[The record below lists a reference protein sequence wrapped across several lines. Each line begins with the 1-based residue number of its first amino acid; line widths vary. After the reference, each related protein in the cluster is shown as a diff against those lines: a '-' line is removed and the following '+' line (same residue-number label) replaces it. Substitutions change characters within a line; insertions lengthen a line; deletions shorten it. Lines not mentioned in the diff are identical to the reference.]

1 MIIKSFE
8 IDKKKISEFNVFLI
22 YGENEGL
29 KKEIINK
36 IKKNHS
42 GKEVKYDETQVLK
55 NTTEFYNQVKNNSL
69 FEEKKIFLLE
79 RCTDKISE
87 TVMEICEDVTEDL
100 IIINCGLLEKKS
112 KLRKNIEDSKKAVII
127 PTYKDNSQSLI
138 NIANTFF
145 NEKKINISHETLNL
159 LVSRCN
165 GDRGFL
171 KLELEKISNYLSDK
185 RIITLKE
192 ISTLTNL
199 SENYSASELVDASL
213 SKNVKKTCQMLV
225 ENNYSNEDTFL
236 ILRVFLQKTKKIL
249 SLLENLNT
257 EKSIER
263 VISKYKPAIF
273 WKDKPIIEK
282 QLKIWSLEAVKN
294 LIYKINDIETKIKK
308 DNSLGLILMKNF
320 IYEII
325 SKKTS
330 NSSLLTQ

>member
-8 IDKKKISEFNVFLI
+8 IDKKKISEFKVFLI

-87 TVMEICEDVTEDL
+87 IVMEICEDVKEDL

-185 RIITLKE
+185 RIISLKE

-213 SKNVKKTCQMLV
+213 SKNVKKTCQMLD

-257 EKSIER
+257 DKSIER

-282 QLKIWSLEAVKN
+282 QLKIWSLEAIKN

>member
-8 IDKKKISEFNVFLI
+8 IDKKKISEFKVFLI

-55 NTTEFYNQVKNNSL
+55 NTTEFYNQIKNNSL

-145 NEKKINISHETLNL
+145 KEKKINISHETLNL